1 MQPILEVKHL
11 FISAASKEIIH
22 GVSFNLYPG
31 ERLSIIGESGSGKTT
46 LAHAIL
52 KLHRHQ
58 TQGEIL
64 FEGKNLLA
72 FTEKEMQKVRACQIG
87 MIFQDPATSLNPTM
101 KIGKQ
106 LTEALLWHELIP
118 KREAN
123 EKALE
128 LLNMV
133 GIDNPALRAS
143 HYPFQLSGGMQ
154 QRVMIAQALSCNPK
168 ILIADE
174 PTSALDTTT
183 QFQILKLLD
192 DLQEKKQ
199 LAILL
204 ITHDLNIVAQFCNRA
219 LIMKSGEL
227 IEDTSVQQLFV
238 SPKHSYT
245 RELVEASYA

>member
-1 MQPILEVKHL
+1 MQPILEVKQL
-11 FISAASKEIIH
+11 FISAAAKEIVH
-22 GVSFNLYPG
+22 GVSFALYPG

-52 KLHRHQ
+52 KLHTHQ
-58 TQGEIL
+58 AQGEIL

-101 KIGKQ
+101 RIGKQ
-106 LTEALLWHELIP
+106 LTEALLWHTLIS
-118 KREAN
+118 KREAD

-128 LLNMV
+128 LLDMV

-143 HYPFQLSGGMQ
+143 QYPFQLSGGMQ
-154 QRVMIAQALSCNPK
+154 QRVMIALALSCNPK

-192 DLQEKKQ
+192 ELQKKKQ

-227 IEDTSVQQLFV
+227 VEDTSVHELFDC
-238 SPKHSYT
+238 PKHSYT
-245 RELVEASYA
+245 RQLVEASYV